1 MNKRFGFLLTLL
13 FTTTLL
19 FAVSSATT
27 PELHYVTDIQDH
39 WAQSEIQVL
48 LNAGV
53 VIGEPN
59 GEFQPD
65 REITRAEFVTMLV
78 KAYKT

>member
-19 FAVSSATT
+19 FGISSATT
-27 PELHYVTDIQDH
+27 HELHYVTDIQDH
-39 WAQSEIQVL
+39 WAQNEIQIL

-53 VIGEPN
+53 VMGEPN